1 MVKAI
6 SAGLPEG
13 FEYLPDFLSVAEERA
28 MLYRLDKS
36 KFGIVEMRGMVAKR
50 KVLHFGWMYG
60 YESWRLTRGEPI
72 ADWLLPL
79 RERAAAFMQASAENI
94 QEVLISQYAP
104 GAGIGW
110 HRDAPMFGPK
120 VVGISLLGNCR
131 LRFQRK
137 RGNVRDLFECL
148 LEPRSAYLLSGEAR
162 LMWQHSIPETK
173 ALRYS
178 ITFRT
183 LNKKWPDQQ

>member
-1 MVKAI
+1 MIKNQ
-6 SAGLPEG
+6 STGLPEG
-13 FEYLPDFLSVAEERA
+13 FLYLPDFLSVGEERA
-28 MLYRLDKS
+28 LLDRIDGLT
-36 KFGIVEMRGMVAKR
+36 FRTVEMHGMVAKR
-50 KVLHFGWMYG
+50 KVLHFGWLYG
-60 YESWRLTRGEPI
+60 YESWKITRGEPI

-79 RERAAAFMQASAENI
+79 RERAAILMEESAESI
-94 QEVLISQYAP
+94 EEVLISQYAP

-120 VVGISLLGNCR
+120 VVGISLLGACR

-137 RGNVRDLFECL
+137 RGEVRDQSERL
-148 LEPRSAYLLSGEAR
+148 LDPRSAYLLTGQAR
-162 LMWQHSIPETK
+162 AIWQHSIPDTK

-183 LNKKWPDQQ
+183 LKRKSPDHR